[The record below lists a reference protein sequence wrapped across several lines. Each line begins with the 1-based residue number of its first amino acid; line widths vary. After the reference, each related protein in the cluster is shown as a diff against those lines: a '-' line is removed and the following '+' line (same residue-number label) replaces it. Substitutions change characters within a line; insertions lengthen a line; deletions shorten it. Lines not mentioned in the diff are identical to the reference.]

1 MTQRLSAIDS
11 QSKHTCVLASSRPWN
26 RDMADVLGSRTGCYF
41 VLISDP
47 KELTAAKLA
56 LINPKFIFFPHWSH
70 RIDSSI
76 YEQFECVIFHMTDLP
91 FGRGGSPLQ
100 NLIALG
106 IYETKISA
114 LRCVKEMDAGP
125 IYLKKPL
132 SLFGSAEEIFLRA
145 SGVIE
150 NIIIE
155 ILEKL
160 PEPRPQEGVTKV
172 FKRRSPE
179 EGNMGR
185 AESLDQA
192 FDLIRMLDAEGYP
205 NAFLNVGPFKIEFS
219 RASRKSD
226 QVLADVRIS
235 IADNAKERDENDKNR
250 K

>member
-1 MTQRLSAIDS
+1 MNNSTFKSILIATPHPRNDALVLHVQRLLSGRNIIRIYSPQD
-11 QSKHTCVLASSRPWN
+11 
-26 RDMADVLGSRTGCYF
+26 
-41 VLISDP
+41 
-47 KELTAAKLA
+47 LTLENCEKL
-56 LINPKFIFFPHWSH
+56 NPDYIFFPHWSWIIPKEIH
-70 RIDSSI
+70 SK
-76 YEQFECVIFHMTDLP
+76 FNCVIFHMTDLP

>member
-1 MTQRLSAIDS
+1 MAERLFA
-11 QSKHTCVLASSRPWN
+11 
-26 RDMADVLGSRTGCYF
+26 RTGRDF
-41 VLISDP
+41 VQFSSPTD
-47 KELTAAKLA
+47 LTLEQLYAIK
-56 LINPKFIFFPHWSH
+56 PEYIFFPHWSH

-76 YEQFECVIFHMTDLP
+76 FEQFECVIFHMTDLP

-100 NLIALG
+100 NLIARG

-114 LRCVKEMDAGP
+114 LRCVEEMDAGP
-125 IYLKKPL
+125 IYLKKPF
-132 SLFGSAEEIFLRA
+132 SLYGSAEEIFLRA

-150 NIIIE
+150 DMIVE
-155 ILEKL
+155 MLEQL
-160 PEPRPQEGVTKV
+160 PEPRPQVGVTTV
-172 FKRRSPE
+172 FKRRRPE
-179 EGNMGR
+179 EGNLAA
-185 AESLDQA
+185 AESLEQA

-235 IADNAKERDENDKNR
+235 IADNAKERDK